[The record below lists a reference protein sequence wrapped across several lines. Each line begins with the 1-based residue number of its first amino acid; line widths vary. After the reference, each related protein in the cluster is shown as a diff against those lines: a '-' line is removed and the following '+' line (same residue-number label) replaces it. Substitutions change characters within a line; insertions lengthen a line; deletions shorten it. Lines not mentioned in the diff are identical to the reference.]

1 MTRKLPHVTRRL
13 PATDPAQR
21 IAAAIVDRGTDT
33 ATVANAAGL
42 LVSDL
47 EDHLRTGDL
56 TMVEIVRVG
65 GVLRL
70 GPSDLYGATA

>member
-1 MTRKLPHVTRRL
+1 MPHVTRRL

-21 IAAAIVDRGTDT
+21 IADAIVSRGTDT
-33 ATVANAAGL
+33 ATVAHAAGL
-42 LVSDL
+42 PVSDL